1 MFIRALQTIEF
12 YDFLDCN
19 AMTGENTKQLRQ
31 KNQSLR
37 NEINELNAKYKNCCP
52 FVSFPF
58 LI

>member
-37 NEINELNAKYKNCCP
+37 NEINELNAKIQKLL
-52 FVSFPF
+52 SFC
-58 LI
+58 